1 MDRSKETRYPVANIF
16 RLNSYRN
23 DSAFWMQA
31 VTQNEITFEKVQ
43 KRALTRLAYLVGATK
58 YPENKLNQILQY

>member
-1 MDRSKETRYPVANIF
+1 MDQSKETRYPVANIF

-31 VTQNEITFEKVQ
+31 VTQNEVTFEKVQ
-43 KRALTRLAYLVGATK
+43 KRALTRLAYFVGATK